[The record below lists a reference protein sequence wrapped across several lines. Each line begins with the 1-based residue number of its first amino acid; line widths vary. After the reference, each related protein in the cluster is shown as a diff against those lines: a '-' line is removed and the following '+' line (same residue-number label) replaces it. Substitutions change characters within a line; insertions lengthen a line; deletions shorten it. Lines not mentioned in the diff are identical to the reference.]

1 MNPRAIILLRM
12 ETHAY
17 RASLESGH
25 TVSADLNKIFFLQV
39 TVLGEVKIVG
49 LLILSAIILPG
60 ESSQFT
66 AKMTVGCV
74 LAMLGF
80 CLYSNTKLM
89 MARRAAAGQG
99 QPAKQAKQSSEME
112 EGQALLQVLLLPS
125 NRHGRLGVT
134 SCIQRE

>member
-1 MNPRAIILLRM
+1 M
-12 ETHAY
+12 HAV
-17 RASLESGH
+17 
-25 TVSADLNKIFFLQV
+25 TVLTKRICIQV

-49 LLILSAIILPG
+49 LLILSAMILPG

-80 CLYSNTKLM
+80 CLYSNTKLV

-99 QPAKQAKQSSEME
+99 QPAKQAKQGEDME
-112 EGQALLQVLLLPS
+112 EGQALLQVRSTRALVTEGLTAHIYLLLQL
-125 NRHGRLGVT
+125 H
-134 SCIQRE
+134 IQAWQS